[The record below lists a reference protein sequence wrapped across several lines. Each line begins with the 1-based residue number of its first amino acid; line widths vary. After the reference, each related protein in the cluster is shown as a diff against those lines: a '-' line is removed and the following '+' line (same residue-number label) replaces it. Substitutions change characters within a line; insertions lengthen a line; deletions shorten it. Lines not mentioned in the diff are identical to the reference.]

1 MLREHEQ
8 SLSMKSLKF
17 NVRCISIDCI
27 PSVNSWY
34 KVKEGISTGTGREQ
48 TVKDVVDLRG
58 RAFNIRKEDYE
69 DGFHSG
75 EKGLDGRA
83 YSCSIGFLRM

>member
-48 TVKDVVDLRG
+48 TVKDVVDVRR

-69 DGFHSG
+69 DVFTAVKRVWTDEPTLVAS
-75 EKGLDGRA
+75 D
-83 YSCSIGFLRM
+83 F